1 MENSPFEKFVGT
13 ELPKRI
19 STNENPLDMTAGKIP
34 VSSGLGLGVIFV
46 TPTELA
52 LAAGSFSPLQII
64 PAAGAALELDVDPS
78 KKIAAYDITLNKPN
92 CALTLLNATVPEG
105 YLWSIAITLRQGSG
119 ANKVTWPVDI
129 VWAFNR
135 KPALSYDRGAVD
147 LISLISDPVTGKW
160 RGMVDGGWFNG

>member
-1 MENSPFEKFVGT
+1 MENSPFEKFVGV
-13 ELPKRI
+13 ELPKRV
-19 STNENPLDMTAGKIP
+19 SSDQDPTEMTPGKVP
-34 VSSGLGLGVIFV
+34 VSSGVGLGVVFID
-46 TPTELA
+46 PAELA
-52 LAAGSFSPLQII
+52 LAAGSFAPLQII
-64 PAAGAALELDVDPS
+64 PSGGTALALDVDPS
-78 KKIAAYDITLNKPN
+78 KKIAAYDITLDQPN
-92 CALTLLNATVPEG
+92 CALTLVNATVPEG

-147 LISLISDPVTGKW
+147 LISLVSDPVTGKW